1 MDIIAKYSLPILAAI
16 LLIIFYLG
24 LPDLQKC
31 ALGGGEKRRLDRL
44 DAAIMAC
51 ISLVYGAV
59 AFWNLGD
66 TQAPETFANMEQR
79 SVIIELESDG
89 ARELMLYS
97 GVGIGEYSFEYS
109 SDGEN
114 YSPLTSFSQ
123 THGEVLKWNLVE
135 LEGGLPAGFL
145 RISATGGIWLGEL
158 VARDSQG
165 NILPV
170 SCSETALVDEQEL
183 CPAEQTFMNSSYF
196 DEIYHARTAWE
207 NLNGVYP
214 YEITHPPLGKEIISL
229 GILIFGMTPFGWRFS
244 GTLFGVLML
253 PLMYV
258 FLKKLFGG
266 RTAPAAGTVVFAADF
281 MHFVQTRIATIDTYA
296 VFFILLMY
304 LFMYLFFTENRL
316 RYLALSGLFFG
327 LGAASKWTCLYAGAG
342 LALIWVWYW
351 IRNARLGIRAFFK
364 NCGFCLIFFVLL
376 PCAIYY
382 LSYIPYAQARGGI
395 SVFSL
400 DYLKMVLDNQKYMFN
415 YHSTI
420 QATHP
425 YSSRWYQWIFDI
437 RPILYY
443 LQYLPNGMRSSFGAF
458 VSPALCWGGF
468 IGLFALGYLAIG
480 RRDQR
485 AAFILLGYLAQ
496 LVPWIFVSRL
506 TFEYH
511 YFPCTVFLVLTMGY
525 IFRLMELNCRHG
537 RAYIWG

>member
-123 THGEVLKWNLVE
+123 THGEVLKWNSVE
-135 LEGGLPAGFL
+135 LEGGLNRGFL
-145 RISATGGIWLGEL
+145 RLSATGNVWLGEL
-158 VARDSQG
+158 VARDGQG
-165 NILPV
+165 NIIPV
-170 SCSETALVDEQEL
+170 SCDESALVDEQEL

-207 NLNGVYP
+207 HLNGVYP

-253 PLMYV
+253 PIMYV

-266 RTAPAAGTVVFAADF
+266 RRVPTAGTLVLAADF

-351 IRNARLGIRAFFK
+351 IRNARLGIRAFSK
-364 NCGFCLIFFVLL
+364 T
-376 PCAIYY
+376 A
-382 LSYIPYAQARGGI
+382 
-395 SVFSL
+395 
-400 DYLKMVLDNQKYMFN
+400 
-415 YHSTI
+415 
-420 QATHP
+420 
-425 YSSRWYQWIFDI
+425 
-437 RPILYY
+437 
-443 LQYLPNGMRSSFGAF
+443 
-458 VSPALCWGGF
+458 VSA
-468 IGLFALGYLAIG
+468 
-480 RRDQR
+480 
-485 AAFILLGYLAQ
+485 
-496 LVPWIFVSRL
+496 
-506 TFEYH
+506 
-511 YFPCTVFLVLTMGY
+511 
-525 IFRLMELNCRHG
+525 
-537 RAYIWG
+537 